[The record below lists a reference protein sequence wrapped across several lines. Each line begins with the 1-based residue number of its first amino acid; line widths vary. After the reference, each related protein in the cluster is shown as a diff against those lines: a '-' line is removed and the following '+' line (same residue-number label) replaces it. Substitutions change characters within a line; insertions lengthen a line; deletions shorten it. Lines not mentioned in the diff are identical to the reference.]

1 MPTCVS
7 AVKGKPDIGEQLV
20 GLWFALALGVPTLC
34 YWAAIAY
41 AAWELGGWCAAAT
54 AAAFIAVVVLFALS
68 VARASGRCSRREEGL
83 GDGA

>member
-7 AVKGKPDIGEQLV
+7 AVKGKPGIGEQLV

-41 AAWELGGWCAAAT
+41 AAWGLGGWRAAAT
-54 AAAFIAVVVLFALS
+54 AAVFIAVVVLLALS
-68 VARASGRCSRREEGL
+68 IARASGRCSRREEGL

>member
-7 AVKGKPDIGEQLV
+7 AVKVKPGIGEQLID
-20 GLWFALALGVPTLC
+20 LLFALALGVPTLC

-41 AAWELGGWCAAAT
+41 AAWEFGGWCAAAT

-68 VARASGRCSRREEGL
+68 IARASGRCSRCEEGL

>member
-7 AVKGKPDIGEQLV
+7 AVKGKPGIGEQLV
-20 GLWFALALGVPTLC
+20 GLWFVLALGVPTLC

-41 AAWELGGWCAAAT
+41 AAWAFGGWRAAAT
-54 AAAFIAVVVLFALS
+54 AVVFIAVVILLALS
-68 VARASGRCSRREEGL
+68 VARASGRCSRLEEGL